1 MLNKFR
7 LISRLDIKSD
17 VLIKHVQLEGVQAIG
32 DPCIYA
38 KKYSD
43 EGIDEIVL
51 MDAVASLYG
60 RNHLSSIVK
69 KIGENV
75 FIPMS
80 VGGGIKD
87 VEGIDDL
94 LRSGADKVIINTAFV
109 KNPNFINEAAKIF
122 GSQCIVVQL
131 DAKFVSTNKWEVYI
145 EGAREST
152 GINIVN
158 WINRI
163 VDLGAGELFITG
175 IDNEGMV
182 SGMDLD
188 LIKLIDNLNVK
199 IPVIFSGG
207 IGSVDDIVDAYNSGA
222 NEAIAISHLLNI
234 ENESISTIKKKL
246 KLIQINVRMDN
257 E

>member
-1 MLNKFR
+1 LINKFR

-17 VLIKHVQLEGVQAIG
+17 VLIKHVQLEGVQPLG
-32 DPCIYA
+32 DPCVYA

-43 EGIDEIVL
+43 EGIDEVVL

-60 RNHLSSIVK
+60 RNHLSSVIK
-69 KIGENV
+69 KIGKNV

-87 VEGIDDL
+87 IQGIDDL

-131 DAKFVSTNKWEVYI
+131 DAKSVSKKKWEVYI

-152 GINIVN
+152 GIDIFD
-158 WINRI
+158 WIKKI
-163 VDLGAGELFITG
+163 VDYGAGELFVTG
-175 IDNEGMV
+175 IDNEGMY
-182 SGMDLD
+182 SGMDLN
-188 LIKLIDNLNVK
+188 LIESIDNLDVK

-207 IGSVDDIVDAYNSGA
+207 IGSINDIINAYNCGA
-222 NEAIAISHLLNI
+222 TESIAMSHLLNI
-234 ENESISTIKKKL
+234 DNVKISKIKEEL
-246 KLIQINVRMDN
+246 NLNGINVRLDD